1 MRLRPKKRAR
11 RAAGGTVCRNPD
23 ANRRRRKAVCAGF
36 HFRTRADRS
45 LRGTPLWRASAGG
58 GFGSHGTW
66 VPRGVCFDY
75 HFFDFREDCTNFV
88 IPNILAADHDE
99 SRCLYQLF
107 EPQQTDGAG
116 DLSCLG
122 GAWSPVLDGAAR
134 HSSRSR
140 LRRRDRR
147 GDRRLPAFRAGLLG
161 TGVAL
166 AVGEG

>member
-45 LRGTPLWRASAGG
+45 LRGTPLWRPPQAEAGP
-58 GFGSHGTW
+58 HGTW

-99 SRCLYQLF
+99 SRCLYQPF
-107 EPQQTDGAG
+107 GSRNKTDGAG
-116 DLSCLG
+116 DLSCLET
-122 GAWSPVLDGAAR
+122 WSPVLMAPRDIPPEPITA
-134 HSSRSR
+134 S
-140 LRRRDRR
+140 DRR
-147 GDRRLPAFRAGLLG
+147 GDRRLPAFRAGLLEP
-161 TGVAL
+161 VARS
-166 AVGEG
+166 G